1 MNQLRAKVNQLL
13 GGKLNLKLVGFTVV
27 LAIGIVAILSALN
40 SPKAYRISNYA
51 SGSSYGSGSGTDG
64 SFAGSSGSAS
74 NSGTAASGL
83 TVTAAKIYVHVVGL
97 VVSPGIYELNS
108 GSRLFE
114 AIFAA
119 GGFAKGA
126 DQSSVNLARQLS
138 DGEQIMVTNAAAA
151 GTATSAL
158 KSPTGTTLISLNRG
172 SQTELESLPRV
183 GPALASRIIDWRT
196 SNGGFKSVRD
206 LLKVTGIG
214 QKMFAEI
221 EKLVTL

>member
-1 MNQLRAKVNQLL
+1 MNQLRTKVNQLI

-27 LAIGIVAILSALN
+27 LAIGIVAVLSALN
-40 SPKAYRISNYA
+40 SPKAYHISNYA
-51 SGSSYGSGSGTDG
+51 ADGSGQGAS
-64 SFAGSSGSAS
+64 AGFGGSAAYS
-74 NSGTAASGL
+74 SDAGASPASGL
-83 TVTAAKIYVHVVGL
+83 SVSAAKIYVHVVGL
-97 VVSPGIYELNS
+97 VVSPGIYELVS

-138 DGEQIMVTNAAAA
+138 DGEQVVVTNAAA
-151 GTATSAL
+151 GATPSGVGGSQGSSL
-158 KSPTGTTLISLNRG
+158 VSLNRG

-196 SNGGFKSVRD
+196 TNGGFKSVRD
-206 LLKVTGIG
+206 LLKVSGIG
-214 QKMFAEI
+214 QKMFTAI